1 MVCPHMGLIPLAFL
15 SNGIDPYEGQSEKKQ
30 TTKENLNKLIIDTYI
45 DS

>member
-15 SNGIDPYEGQSEKKQ
+15 SNGIDPYEGQSEKTNDDKG
-30 TTKENLNKLIIDTYI
+30 NLNKLIIDTYI